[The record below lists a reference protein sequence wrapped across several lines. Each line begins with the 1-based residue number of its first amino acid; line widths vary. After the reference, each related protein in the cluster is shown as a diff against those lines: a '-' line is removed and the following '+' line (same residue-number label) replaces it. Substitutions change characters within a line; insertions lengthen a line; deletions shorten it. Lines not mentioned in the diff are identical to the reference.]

1 MVDIMNEKRKKLEE
15 IEQRVKGATNA
26 LEAISDSLNA
36 FVAKYSNANGGK
48 TEKAIYKQLVYRA
61 NLAFKYLNGVNRKG
75 GEN

>member
-15 IEQRVKGATNA
+15 IEHRVNSATTELQAINNA
-26 LEAISDSLNA
+26 LNA
-36 FVAKYSNANGGK
+36 FVEKYSNANGGK

-61 NLAFKYLNGVNRKG
+61 NLAIKYLNGENRKG